1 MRSASSEVWGVRP
14 LVDRSSSGKQLVIAF
29 FTNPA
34 AGEVA
39 ARVLAR
45 EAREGG
51 RPGTV
56 GALVLDA
63 RGKIEAAKLG
73 DLTSPEGPGVGAVLG
88 VIAMAIAGG
97 VMPNRGHFFDAGSD
111 LSTDDVARFG
121 AELDAGAAAVAVLE
135 AGAQA
140 ERMIV
145 RLAGLGG
152 RTEVHELTD
161 RALQQAAAAPR
172 IAHL

>member
-1 MRSASSEVWGVRP
+1 MVHRSA
-14 LVDRSSSGKQLVIAF
+14 SGKQLVIAF
-29 FTNPA
+29 FANPA

-45 EAREGG
+45 EVREAG

-63 RGKIEAAKLG
+63 EGKIEAAKLG
-73 DLTSPEGPGVGAVLG
+73 DPTSPEGSGVGAVLG
-88 VIAMAIAGG
+88 VIALAIAGG
-97 VMPNRGHFFDAGSD
+97 VLPHRGHFFDASSD
-111 LSTDDVARFG
+111 LSTDDVARIG

-135 AGAQA
+135 AGPRA
-140 ERMIV
+140 ERVVV

-152 RTEVHELTD
+152 RTEVHQLTG
-161 RALQQAAAAPR
+161 RALQQAASAPR
-172 IAHL
+172 ITHL